1 MFSGHT
7 LLHFFSVFHFLRV
20 VRIRESTIN
29 LMGADRENLETV
41 VYRDVSG
48 CHRKKKK
55 GRKGGKNEHRL
66 VTRKNNIEL

>member
-1 MFSGHT
+1 MFSEHT

-29 LMGADRENLETV
+29 LMGTDRENLETV

-48 CHRKKKK
+48 CYRKKKEGK
-55 GRKGGKNEHRL
+55 EEKNEHRL
-66 VTRKNNIEL
+66 VTRKNNIAL